1 MSFGHSGRCCELREV
16 TDLLTNIM
24 KIETIPDA
32 VVATPPA
39 GVVAASIIGVS
50 IQEWVL
56 WLNLFYIILAVGWK
70 LWNIY
75 KEYRNGCK

>member
-1 MSFGHSGRCCELREV
+1 
-16 TDLLTNIM
+16 M

-32 VVATPPA
+32 VVVTPPV

-56 WLNLFYIILAVGWK
+56 WLNLFYILLAVGWK
-70 LWNIY
+70 LWTIY
-75 KEYRNGCK
+75 KESSNGSK